1 MTAQVH
7 HVRAMA
13 IELPLQAPIVENQ
26 DHPDGG
32 DAQVH
37 RLPGADLAPNGYEG
51 VLGTSVSVETFDEH
65 LPPPRHPEVEAV
77 WFALNADQFET
88 TAVVA
93 VPPLSGDVAR
103 AFAFDLARTGA
114 ALVKRDVHV
123 VSTVGLAPDETV
135 QAMAELSTI
144 DHDPVFV
151 VTDAPAVNTAGLPV
165 LRSAKRV
172 LLVVGMG
179 HSEVAAAEQLVD
191 HIGADRIVGSAVI
204 APPEPRRRGRRRNS

>member
-1 MTAQVH
+1 MTEPVH
-7 HVRAMA
+7 NVRAMA
-13 IELPLQAPIVENQ
+13 IELPLQAPIVDNLNRPNGEN
-26 DHPDGG
+26 
-32 DAQVH
+32 AQIH
-37 RLPGADLAPNGYEG
+37 RLPGADLAPNEFVG

-77 WFALNADQFET
+77 WFALNPDRFET

-114 ALVKRDVHV
+114 SLVKRDVHV

-144 DHDPVFV
+144 DQDPVFV
-151 VTDAPAVNTAGLPV
+151 VTDAPTINTAGLPV
-165 LRSAKRV
+165 LQSVDRV

-179 HSEVAAAEQLVD
+179 HSEVAEAEKLVD
-191 HIGADRIVGSAVI
+191 HIGVDRIVGSTVI
-204 APPEPRRRGRRRNS
+204 APPAPRRRGRRRKS